1 MKHFRNKACKWG
13 GLFTVLACLTPF
25 ATSAADNLKGTVEGV
40 KTDTILVFSYDL
52 VRNSL
57 LKIDTVPLSEKHF
70 SLEVPSD
77 DLVGVRIMAKPEKPD
92 APLRMF
98 SGMPFFVLPGDCLTL
113 SGDVDRPVPSGT
125 ALYAGLSELEGLTAL
140 EKREIELGKAYLQAG
155 SQNDKALQDSL
166 SEAFVRLA
174 KDKTAEKMKYIKS
187 APNTLVAGYLALNL
201 PPKEGAEACKLLGS
215 DVRNGV
221 LKPLIDRLETSYLS
235 ALKKE
240 EAQKYIQPGMPAS
253 DFKLKNLE
261 GNEIGLSTFRGKYV
275 LLDFWGTW
283 CGWCIKGIPDMKAA
297 YAKHKD
303 HIEFVG
309 ICCRDTEEKWRAGV
323 KKHDLPWVNL
333 YNGFNDEL
341 TNKYAVPGY
350 PTKILIDPDGKIVQV
365 FVGES
370 EDLYLKLDELFK

>member
-1 MKHFRNKACKWG
+1 MKHFRDKACKWG
-13 GLFTVLACLTPF
+13 KLFPVLACLSPF
-25 ATSAADNLKGTVEGV
+25 AASAADNLKGTVEGV

-57 LKIDTVPLSEKHF
+57 LRIDTVPLSDKHF

-77 DLVGVRIMAKPEKPD
+77 DLVGVRIMAKPEKPG

-125 ALYAGLSELEGLTAL
+125 ALYTGLSELERLAAL
-140 EKREIELGKAYLQAG
+140 EKREMELGKAYSQAG

-201 PPKEGAEACKLLGS
+201 PPKEGAEACKLLGG
-215 DVRNGV
+215 DARNGV

-235 ALKKE
+235 ALEKE
-240 EAQKYIQPGMPAS
+240 EAQKYIQPGMPAP

-261 GNEIGLSTFRGKYV
+261 GDEIGLSTFRGKYV

-323 KKHDLPWVNL
+323 KKHALPWVNL

-350 PTKILIDPDGKIVQV
+350 PTKILVDPEGEIVQV
-365 FVGES
+365 FVGET
-370 EDLYLKLDELFK
+370 EELYQKLDELFK

>member
-92 APLRMF
+92 APLRM
-98 SGMPFFVLPGDCLTL
+98 PFFVLPGDCLTL

-125 ALYAGLSELEGLTAL
+125 ALYSGLSELEGLTAL

-240 EAQKYIQPGMPAS
+240 EAQKYIQPGMPAP